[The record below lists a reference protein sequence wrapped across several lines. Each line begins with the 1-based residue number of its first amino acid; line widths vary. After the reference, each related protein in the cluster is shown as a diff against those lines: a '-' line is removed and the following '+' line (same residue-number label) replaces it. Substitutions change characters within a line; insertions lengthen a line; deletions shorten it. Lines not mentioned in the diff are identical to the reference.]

1 MQSVPVKLAHDTIS
15 LGELES
21 LGGWIATNP
30 QLTKGPQTVEFE
42 SKFAD
47 MVGSKFAVFVN
58 SGSSANLLA
67 ASAILQS
74 DRLRNRRA
82 LCPAVSWVTTVTP
95 FLQLGFDVRLVEADS
110 KTLGLDVASLEQ
122 EIKKFDPSVLILVHV
137 LGHANDMVRIREL
150 CDQYDV
156 IVIEDT
162 CEALGTTIAGNNWL
176 GTQGEIGTFSFYY
189 GHHIS
194 TIEGGM
200 AVTDDAELHQLML
213 SIRSHGWSRDLPEEA
228 RATLQTDWAV
238 DDFSNLYTF
247 YHQGFNLR
255 PTDIQ
260 ARLGISQL
268 GRLPEIIAARQD
280 NFYRYREGLPDFWS
294 QDSDVEVISSFAYGT
309 LLRNRGEV
317 AAALSRDGIESRPL
331 LCGNLGRHPFWT
343 RRKQEF
349 RGVVADAVHDFG
361 IYFPNHAN
369 LGASQI
375 DQVCRIVRDIGVP
388 EQIA

>member
-1 MQSVPVKLAHDTIS
+1 MQSDPVKLAHDTIS

-156 IVIEDT
+156 ILIEDT

-294 QDSDVEVISSFAYGT
+294 QDSDVEG
-309 LLRNRGEV
+309 RNRIPSPSLREFGAPSV
-317 AAALSRDGIESRPL
+317 LDSAR
-331 LCGNLGRHPFWT
+331 T
-343 RRKQEF
+343 RIP
-349 RGVVADAVHDFG
+349 RG
-361 IYFPNHAN
+361 
-369 LGASQI
+369 
-375 DQVCRIVRDIGVP
+375 CC
-388 EQIA
+388 